1 MTIKLS
7 AVAASVLLAMSSSA
21 FAADRDDHA
30 RDAKHVVLISI
41 DGLHQNDLAW
51 FVAKHP
57 ASTLARMVSSG
68 VSYTKAHTPFPSDSF
83 PGMLALVTGGHPRT
97 TGVYYDDAY
106 SRSLLPPGTTD
117 CAHAAPGS
125 EVAFA
130 ENLDKDPNRL
140 DAGQSIPGLYNNL
153 ALISKLTGSAKELID
168 PAQLPVSPT
177 TCAPVYP
184 HEYLRVNTVFEVL
197 HEKGLRTAWSD
208 KHAAYDILNGPSGRG
223 IDDLFTPEINASVTD
238 PSLPAGP
245 GSDFTKDNVNTQTY
259 DALKV
264 SAVLNWLGGHDHA
277 GNGKLGVPAIL
288 GLNFQSVSTAQKLN
302 LSRFVDPVTLSVA
315 PTKGLGGY
323 VTDAT
328 GVSTPGPVLQGALA
342 FVDEQVGRLVQAS
355 DLRRTVFIVS
365 AKHGQSPEARA
376 DLTIINDGDMIDALN
391 AAWTAETGSA
401 QLLVAHAMDDDGVL
415 LWLNDRSGKATRF
428 AKTFLEQ
435 YAGVGIG
442 TDATG
447 AKTAKPFTNAG
458 LKAIYAG
465 AEAAEFIGA
474 PRTDDRVPDLIGI
487 AHRGTVYAGSKLS
500 KIAEHG
506 GHDTLDRHVGLV
518 IFGAGIRHAVVD
530 DPVDAAQV
538 APTILRLLGVKTHEL
553 RAVREEHTRA
563 LPLHDEDD

>member
-1 MTIKLS
+1 MSFKHS
-7 AVAASVLLAMSSSA
+7 AIAVSVLLAMAGGA
-21 FAADRDDHA
+21 FAAEHDDHG
-30 RDAKHVVLISI
+30 RDAEHVVLISV

-51 FVAKHP
+51 FVAKYP
-57 ASTLARMVSSG
+57 ASTLARMVNSG
-68 VSYTKAHTPFPSDSF
+68 TSYTRAHTPFPSDSF
-83 PGMLALVTGGHPRT
+83 PGMVALATGGHPRT

-106 SRSLLPPGTTD
+106 SRGLLPPGTTD

-130 ENLDKDPNRL
+130 ENLDKDMNRL
-140 DAGQSIPGLYNNL
+140 DADQNIPGLYNNF
-153 ALISKLTGSAKELID
+153 ALISKLSGSAKDLID
-168 PAQLPVSPT
+168 PAQLPVSPV

-184 HEYLRVNTVFEVL
+184 HEYLKVNTVFEVI
-197 HEKGLRTAWSD
+197 HQNGLRTAWSD

-259 DALKV
+259 DGLKV

-277 GNGKLGVPAIL
+277 GNGKLAVPAIL

-302 LSRFVDPVTLSVA
+302 ISRFVDPATLTVA

-323 VTDAT
+323 VTDAA
-328 GVSTPGPVLQGALA
+328 GVSTPGAVLQGALA
-342 FVDEQVGRLVQAS
+342 FVDEQIGRLVQAS

-391 AAWTAETGSA
+391 AAWASETGNT
-401 QLLVAHAMDDDGVL
+401 QPLVAHAMDDDGVL

-428 AKTFLEQ
+428 ARTFLEQ
-435 YAGVGIG
+435 YSGVGIG
-442 TDATG
+442 SDAAG

-465 AEAAEFIGA
+465 REAAEFIGA
-474 PRTDDRVPDLIGI
+474 PGADDRVPDLIGI
-487 AHRGTVYAGSKLS
+487 ARRGTVYAGSKLS

-506 GHDTLDRHVGLV
+506 GHDALDRHVGLV

-530 DPVDAAQV
+530 HPVDTAQV
-538 APTILRLLGVKTHEL
+538 APTILHLLGLNAHEL

-563 LPLHDEDD
+563 LPLHDAD